1 MMMCGCFEMTK
12 QLIIEISLFS
22 AKDVIKEI
30 ERRHSG
36 GGVVFSICGWNKKCN
51 YFVRL
56 NITPTFSLI
65 IELGTKI
72 NHEPL
77 LRSST

>member
-1 MMMCGCFEMTK
+1 MTK

-36 GGVVFSICGWNKKCN
+36 GWVVFSIRG
-51 YFVRL
+51 
-56 NITPTFSLI
+56 
-65 IELGTKI
+65 
-72 NHEPL
+72 
-77 LRSST
+77 

>member
-1 MMMCGCFEMTK
+1 MMCGCFEMTK

-36 GGVVFSICGWNKKCN
+36 GGVVFSICG
-51 YFVRL
+51 
-56 NITPTFSLI
+56 
-65 IELGTKI
+65 
-72 NHEPL
+72 
-77 LRSST
+77 